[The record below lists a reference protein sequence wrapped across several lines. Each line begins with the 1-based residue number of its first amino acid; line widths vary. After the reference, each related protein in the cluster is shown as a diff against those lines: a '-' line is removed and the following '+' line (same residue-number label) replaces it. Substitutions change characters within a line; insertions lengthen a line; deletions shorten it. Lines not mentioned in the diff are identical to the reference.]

1 MNVQKGFTLIE
12 LMIVVAIIGIL
23 AAIAIPAY
31 SNYTKKSRDG
41 ACLSEAKGYA
51 NQLYVHWS
59 DPNRVED
66 DAPTFNNKNCEDDV
80 AGIPTAQI
88 GDDTADLTVTPKDGT
103 GAIVTCTFTGGA
115 SCSLGASTP

>member
-1 MNVQKGFTLIE
+1 
-12 LMIVVAIIGIL
+12 MIVVAIIGIL

-66 DAPTFNNKNCEDDV
+66 DAPIFNNKNCGTDV

-88 GDDTADLTVTPKDGT
+88 GEDTEDLTVTPKEGT
-103 GAIVTCTFTGGA
+103 GAIVTCSFSEGST
-115 SCSLGASTP
+115 CSLGAAP